1 QLREAG
7 QKLCDGLFIASC
19 SGQSLLV
26 LSRFLQGL
34 VDAEAGRPLARGK
47 LLECFKEFTD
57 RCLGRNQCKQAVSD
71 PLIVE
76 HRGVFV
82 SPLEGVATQVGELWC
97 AQLVEGF
104 QPDSKPVR
112 ALLEEMNL
120 PVFISQ
126 CHQVTVIAPVKETL
140 ARVFLHLSLEKGQ
153 QVVPVDVNLE
163 V

>member
-1 QLREAG
+1 
-7 QKLCDGLFIASC
+7 
-19 SGQSLLV
+19 
-26 LSRFLQGL
+26 
-34 VDAEAGRPLARGK
+34 
-47 LLECFKEFTD
+47 
-57 RCLGRNQCKQAVSD
+57 RNQCKQAVSD

-82 SPLEGVATQVGELWC
+82 SPLEGVAPQVEELWC

-163 V
+163 VLAAGLVPLLKFFYDVGITGGGNERRQHVGVGEDLI